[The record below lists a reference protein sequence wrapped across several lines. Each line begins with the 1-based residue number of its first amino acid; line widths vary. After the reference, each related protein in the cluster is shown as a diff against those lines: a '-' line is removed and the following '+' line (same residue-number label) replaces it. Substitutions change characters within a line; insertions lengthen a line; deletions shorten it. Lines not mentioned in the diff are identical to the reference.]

1 MVRVKPN
8 MTAAHQARP

>member
-1 MVRVKPN
+1 MVRVKPQ